1 MPNEPNQPN
10 RDQRKHPRQPGREGE
25 RESNIAEDRGRN
37 QASNRRD
44 FASDREADELGSEI
58 ERETGIDEDDE
69 DMDEVGRRDR

>member
-10 RDQRKHPRQPGREGE
+10 RDQRKNPRQPERAGQ
-25 RESNIAEDRGRN
+25 RESNIAEDHGRN

-58 ERETGIDEDDE
+58 ERETGLEEDEE
-69 DMDEVGRRDR
+69 DMDETGRRDR

>member
-1 MPNEPNQPN
+1 MASKPNQHH
-10 RDQRKHPRQPGREGE
+10 RDQRKNPRQPGRERE

-69 DMDEVGRRDR
+69 DMDETGRRDR